1 MLHDRQTIPSY
12 NTQFSSGY
20 FRSLHCLAYSTS
32 RKKKKKGDPV
42 ILFWKAF
49 FPSLWLS
56 YVFNCSA
63 LKDNVVDQHA
73 KGYGLQPVVFHFTLL
88 KNGPLCFH
96 FEPRLNSYMLSDLQA
111 QIPKRIGSCESTLC
125 VLSSRQYSTEGSIL
139 LISLN

>member
-1 MLHDRQTIPSY
+1 MIGRQYHLTIPCSRVGTLGAY
-12 NTQFSSGY
+12 VA
-20 FRSLHCLAYSTS
+20 SLIPHHE
-32 RKKKKKGDPV
+32 KKGGPV

-63 LKDNVVDQHA
+63 LKDNVLDQHA
-73 KGYGLQPVVFHFTLL
+73 KGYGLQPVVFHFILL

-111 QIPKRIGSCESTLC
+111 QMPKRMGSCESALC
-125 VLSSRQYSTEGSIL
+125 VLSSR
-139 LISLN
+139 

>member
-1 MLHDRQTIPSY
+1 MGTLGVCIAWLFY
-12 NTQFSSGY
+12 IME
-20 FRSLHCLAYSTS
+20 
-32 RKKKKKGDPV
+32 KKKKEDLV

-49 FPSLWLS
+49 FPSLRLS

-96 FEPRLNSYMLSDLQA
+96 FEPQLNSYMLSDLQA

-125 VLSSRQYSTEGSIL
+125 VLSSR
-139 LISLN
+139 

>member
-1 MLHDRQTIPSY
+1 MPVLFYIM
-12 NTQFSSGY
+12 
-20 FRSLHCLAYSTS
+20 
-32 RKKKKKGDPV
+32 KKGDPV

-56 YVFNCSA
+56 YVFKRSA

-96 FEPRLNSYMLSDLQA
+96 FEPRLNSYMLSDLQS

-125 VLSSRQYSTEGSIL
+125 VLSSR
-139 LISLN
+139 